1 MGKWNY
7 GGETF
12 ELPDNLSAEQAT
24 DQIEAILED
33 RRISEKVSGPSEED
47 SVDKKVA
54 PSTPADDDESFL
66 GDVFGGILSGA
77 TRIAQGPLELAALYT
92 DLKYV
97 SDPVFQSAM
106 REKVKDGE
114 AVPASS
120 NLPMTDL
127 IVDSFDSFREETGLK
142 QETTT
147 GKIAEGLT
155 QFVGPGVYA
164 SKLTEAGS
172 RIGRYAAINLARKGT
187 KNLSKRQRLTLA
199 GQQIAAASAADF
211 IVANDDTEGLHD
223 FFDLGPD
230 RSAENVVGE
239 TALEAAGVRLLDR
252 ALIGAEAGIAQAVLP
267 PVLGTI
273 FKGAAKVGASRPIET
288 VSDVLARNGYQLPI
302 ANSLP
307 RSFAERARQTTVAD
321 LLSLGAL
328 PAARAGMESATNA
341 ILKQESRILDS
352 TEELKAF
359 DKILGGLFANLRYRG
374 YLDPAAARINSL
386 VNAAV
391 EGDVKIAEKR
401 LQGVEKKIDAYL
413 KTPEMQQQSDVTKQT
428 LLNAFMDVLETGTRP
443 PNLPDELF
451 NSYKAARDVIDR
463 LSEKLIDSG
472 AVRNLPETAAPGKMS
487 RSQLMQ
493 VIRDNIETGGYL
505 RRRYAAYENP
515 DYKIEAGSAREQE
528 IFDLIKGARGGR
540 YDSTVFNHMKELLSG
555 TEDVF
560 KITPEQTI
568 DTLTERQMREYIRLV
583 LNKTPAGQKIASTPI
598 GRVAIRRLN
607 PQLLN
612 RRKVDSPVLKEIL
625 GQTKNPTEA
634 YIATVSDLATFI
646 ANDSFYTRL
655 RQIADADIA
664 DSIFRR
670 GRYGEK
676 FISTSEEEQLA
687 RLRETNPAA
696 TLADIGPK
704 RRPRYINVINETARR
719 REELQLRLDQAR
731 AEGASQGFIDD
742 LTRQLDGMETTVINE
757 LRQNNYHVIGR
768 IDSAGNI
775 LERDPGAAESAFGEM
790 HNIAVPEAMWRSLSR
805 RPLTNSD
812 GINEVLRHVYGAMM
826 KLKGIT
832 QFNKTIL
839 SPITQVRNV
848 TSASLFALAQ
858 GNVGAGANIF
868 ESVAL
873 VARDIANMSDEEGLQ
888 YLTDLQR
895 RGLIGSSAELR
906 EIQDNLRK
914 GTDPRN
920 MNLMEDAAL
929 VSDVATTGDRG
940 YRVRLGPLDLSGS
953 LDRNNRR
960 NKGWQFLG
968 KAADLYRA
976 GDDVWKIYN
985 YEFEA
990 SKLREAYTK
999 IIDDIRQK
1007 RGAMT
1012 DEQYKFRIDTAT
1024 NRFKKFLGDEE
1035 ANSLEE
1041 AIKGRAAEN
1050 VRNLVPNY
1058 ELVPQIIKDIRG
1070 LPIGNF
1076 IAFPAEILR
1085 TGFNTLETAAK
1096 ELTSDDKAV
1105 REIGMRRLMGALGT
1119 FYVQGPALRDMAMK
1133 LAEVSE
1139 DEMEAA
1145 RVLAAPY
1152 QKNSILVP
1160 LGRDGDGLL
1169 ELMDYSRFNPYDS
1182 LIRPFQA
1189 LLNSLDEQDK
1199 LNPEAGF
1206 GEKAINAMYEAVIEE
1221 FLEPFISPSIS
1232 FAALIDV
1239 APKAMSGRGGETLTG
1254 AKVYREPETR
1264 MKKLERSLI
1273 HIINQVGPTNLT
1285 PLRVPTG
1292 ADLNE
1297 IELSRLPRSLFN
1309 RVESFGISEREP
1321 STGRT
1326 YAPKGEMFRQLT
1338 GLQTFKVDPERII
1351 NFKANEFK
1359 DQRSQAATLFNDMAN
1374 MDFADE
1380 DDYIRGYL
1388 AANEARLRVFRKFAR
1403 DIQAFRDLGM
1413 RDREIKKLL
1422 KKERIGSEEMK
1433 YLLKGDYL
1441 PFSPS
1446 KEKIK
1451 QAKKKRHNIPRGM
1464 LRMLEAELKRLSIDP
1479 RSPEPAPEGS
1489 FTDPRDR
1496 VSEASPAPVLPT
1508 VAGEAL
1514 KNINLPSLIPAA
1526 GASAPAPGPTT
1537 NVRVTTPTVNNQGTP
1552 VPAELLGDS
1561 PESIMRNM
1569 EIYRRSQQR

>member
-1 MGKWNY
+1 M
-7 GGETF
+7 
-12 ELPDNLSAEQAT
+12 
-24 DQIEAILED
+24 
-33 RRISEKVSGPSEED
+33 
-47 SVDKKVA
+47 
-54 PSTPADDDESFL
+54 
-66 GDVFGGILSGA
+66 
-77 TRIAQGPLELAALYT
+77 
-92 DLKYV
+92 
-97 SDPVFQSAM
+97 
-106 REKVKDGE
+106 
-114 AVPASS
+114 
-120 NLPMTDL
+120 
-127 IVDSFDSFREETGLK
+127 
-142 QETTT
+142 
-147 GKIAEGLT
+147 
-155 QFVGPGVYA
+155 
-164 SKLTEAGS
+164 
-172 RIGRYAAINLARKGT
+172 
-187 KNLSKRQRLTLA
+187 
-199 GQQIAAASAADF
+199 
-211 IVANDDTEGLHD
+211 
-223 FFDLGPD
+223 
-230 RSAENVVGE
+230 
-239 TALEAAGVRLLDR
+239 
-252 ALIGAEAGIAQAVLP
+252 
-267 PVLGTI
+267 
-273 FKGAAKVGASRPIET
+273 
-288 VSDVLARNGYQLPI
+288 
-302 ANSLP
+302 
-307 RSFAERARQTTVAD
+307 
-321 LLSLGAL
+321 
-328 PAARAGMESATNA
+328 
-341 ILKQESRILDS
+341 
-352 TEELKAF
+352 
-359 DKILGGLFANLRYRG
+359 
-374 YLDPAAARINSL
+374 
-386 VNAAV
+386 
-391 EGDVKIAEKR
+391 
-401 LQGVEKKIDAYL
+401 
-413 KTPEMQQQSDVTKQT
+413 
-428 LLNAFMDVLETGTRP
+428 
-443 PNLPDELF
+443 
-451 NSYKAARDVIDR
+451 
-463 LSEKLIDSG
+463 
-472 AVRNLPETAAPGKMS
+472 
-487 RSQLMQ
+487 
-493 VIRDNIETGGYL
+493 
-505 RRRYAAYENP
+505 
-515 DYKIEAGSAREQE
+515 
-528 IFDLIKGARGGR
+528 
-540 YDSTVFNHMKELLSG
+540 
-555 TEDVF
+555 
-560 KITPEQTI
+560 
-568 DTLTERQMREYIRLV
+568 
-583 LNKTPAGQKIASTPI
+583 
-598 GRVAIRRLN
+598 
-607 PQLLN
+607 
-612 RRKVDSPVLKEIL
+612 
-625 GQTKNPTEA
+625 
-634 YIATVSDLATFI
+634 
-646 ANDSFYTRL
+646 
-655 RQIADADIA
+655 
-664 DSIFRR
+664 
-670 GRYGEK
+670 
-676 FISTSEEEQLA
+676 
-687 RLRETNPAA
+687 
-696 TLADIGPK
+696 
-704 RRPRYINVINETARR
+704 
-719 REELQLRLDQAR
+719 
-731 AEGASQGFIDD
+731 
-742 LTRQLDGMETTVINE
+742 
-757 LRQNNYHVIGR
+757 
-768 IDSAGNI
+768 
-775 LERDPGAAESAFGEM
+775 
-790 HNIAVPEAMWRSLSR
+790 
-805 RPLTNSD
+805 
-812 GINEVLRHVYGAMM
+812 
-826 KLKGIT
+826 
-832 QFNKTIL
+832 
-839 SPITQVRNV
+839 
-848 TSASLFALAQ
+848 
-858 GNVGAGANIF
+858 
-868 ESVAL
+868 AL

-920 MNLMEDAAL
+920 MNVMEDAAL
-929 VSDVATTGDRG
+929 VSDVATTGDRA

-1096 ELTSDDKAV
+1096 ELSSDDKAV

-1145 RVLAAPY
+1145 RVLAADY
-1152 QKNSILVP
+1152 QKNSTLIP

-1182 LIRPFQA
+1182 LIRPFEA

-1221 FLEPFISPSIS
+1221 FLEPFASESIA
-1232 FAALIDV
+1232 FAALRDV
-1239 APKAMSGRGGETLTG
+1239 LPKTILGRGGETLPG

-1351 NFKANEFK
+1351 KFKANEFK

-1374 MDFADE
+1374 MDFASE

-1403 DIQAFRDLGM
+1403 DIEAFRDLGM
-1413 RDREIKKLL
+1413 RDNEIKKLL

-1433 YLLKGDYL
+1433 FLLKGEYL

-1451 QAKKKRHNIPRGM
+1451 QAKKKGHVVPMGM
-1464 LRMLEAELKRLSIDP
+1464 LRILQAELKRLSIDP
-1479 RSPEPAPEGS
+1479 RNPEPAPEGS
-1489 FTDPRDR
+1489 FTDPDDR

-1526 GASAPAPGPTT
+1526 EASAPAPGPTT

>member
-1 MGKWNY
+1 
-7 GGETF
+7 
-12 ELPDNLSAEQAT
+12 
-24 DQIEAILED
+24 
-33 RRISEKVSGPSEED
+33 
-47 SVDKKVA
+47 
-54 PSTPADDDESFL
+54 
-66 GDVFGGILSGA
+66 
-77 TRIAQGPLELAALYT
+77 
-92 DLKYV
+92 
-97 SDPVFQSAM
+97 
-106 REKVKDGE
+106 
-114 AVPASS
+114 
-120 NLPMTDL
+120 
-127 IVDSFDSFREETGLK
+127 
-142 QETTT
+142 
-147 GKIAEGLT
+147 
-155 QFVGPGVYA
+155 
-164 SKLTEAGS
+164 
-172 RIGRYAAINLARKGT
+172 
-187 KNLSKRQRLTLA
+187 
-199 GQQIAAASAADF
+199 
-211 IVANDDTEGLHD
+211 
-223 FFDLGPD
+223 
-230 RSAENVVGE
+230 
-239 TALEAAGVRLLDR
+239 
-252 ALIGAEAGIAQAVLP
+252 
-267 PVLGTI
+267 
-273 FKGAAKVGASRPIET
+273 
-288 VSDVLARNGYQLPI
+288 
-302 ANSLP
+302 
-307 RSFAERARQTTVAD
+307 
-321 LLSLGAL
+321 
-328 PAARAGMESATNA
+328 
-341 ILKQESRILDS
+341 
-352 TEELKAF
+352 
-359 DKILGGLFANLRYRG
+359 
-374 YLDPAAARINSL
+374 
-386 VNAAV
+386 
-391 EGDVKIAEKR
+391 
-401 LQGVEKKIDAYL
+401 
-413 KTPEMQQQSDVTKQT
+413 
-428 LLNAFMDVLETGTRP
+428 
-443 PNLPDELF
+443 
-451 NSYKAARDVIDR
+451 
-463 LSEKLIDSG
+463 
-472 AVRNLPETAAPGKMS
+472 
-487 RSQLMQ
+487 
-493 VIRDNIETGGYL
+493 
-505 RRRYAAYENP
+505 
-515 DYKIEAGSAREQE
+515 
-528 IFDLIKGARGGR
+528 
-540 YDSTVFNHMKELLSG
+540 
-555 TEDVF
+555 
-560 KITPEQTI
+560 
-568 DTLTERQMREYIRLV
+568 
-583 LNKTPAGQKIASTPI
+583 
-598 GRVAIRRLN
+598 
-607 PQLLN
+607 
-612 RRKVDSPVLKEIL
+612 
-625 GQTKNPTEA
+625 
-634 YIATVSDLATFI
+634 
-646 ANDSFYTRL
+646 
-655 RQIADADIA
+655 
-664 DSIFRR
+664 IFRR

-1489 FTDPRDR
+1489 F
-1496 VSEASPAPVLPT
+1496 
-1508 VAGEAL
+1508 
-1514 KNINLPSLIPAA
+1514 
-1526 GASAPAPGPTT
+1526 
-1537 NVRVTTPTVNNQGTP
+1537 
-1552 VPAELLGDS
+1552 
-1561 PESIMRNM
+1561 
-1569 EIYRRSQQR
+1569 